1 MRDYGK
7 ALRYLRRNKDYTQQ
21 DLAKMLNVA
30 PQTVSKWENGVNQ
43 IDVESVTVI
52 CSIFDITTDEF
63 IRLADG
69 GISKNAEAAETS
81 ADVPETNAEE
91 QIKTPSEKSCKGFSG
106 FVKKAGLAR
115 VIVAAALIPIIVA
128 LSILAYSVVRGKREL
143 SAEAIYKKSIRPFF
157 ISKST

>member
-69 GISKNAEAAETS
+69 GI
-81 ADVPETNAEE
+81 
-91 QIKTPSEKSCKGFSG
+91 
-106 FVKKAGLAR
+106 
-115 VIVAAALIPIIVA
+115 
-128 LSILAYSVVRGKREL
+128 
-143 SAEAIYKKSIRPFF
+143 
-157 ISKST
+157 